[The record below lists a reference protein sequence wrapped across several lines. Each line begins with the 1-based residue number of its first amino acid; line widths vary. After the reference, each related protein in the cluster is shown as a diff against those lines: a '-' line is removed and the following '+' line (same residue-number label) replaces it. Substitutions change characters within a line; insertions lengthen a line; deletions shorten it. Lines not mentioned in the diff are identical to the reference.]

1 MNHADNGKQA
11 AALAAL
17 RYLEDGMVIG
27 VGTGSTVNHFID
39 ALAPWRDR
47 LKGAVSSSESSTTRL
62 RSIGIEVIDLNR
74 TGDLELYVDGADET
88 DRHRR
93 LIKGGG
99 GALTR
104 EKIVAAASR
113 RFVCIVDES
122 KVVDVLGRFPLPVE
136 VIPMARS
143 YVSRQMVKLG
153 GQPLWR
159 ENVVTDN
166 GNWILDVHGWSITD
180 PVKLESDLN
189 AIVGSLIQSLL
200 GTAIGTPIG
209 MLVGTYLAE
218 YAKDSWLGNAVRFVS
233 DILLSAP
240 SILIGLFV
248 YQILVLPFG
257 GFSGWAGVAALA
269 IIVIPIVV
277 RTTEDMLQ
285 LIPNTLREAVMGLG
299 APKWKMITLI
309 CWRSAMAGIVNSI
322 AGGGTLLTFPA
333 LTLVLGPSASAAV
346 IANATS
352 TIAVFPGSV
361 ASTWGYRRELAGMKA
376 WILPLSISSSNI

>member
-1 MNHADNGKQA
+1 MSIALSSMMSPGPRKDAAVAARLGAKRKRADIIIRTLCI
-11 AALAAL
+11 LA
-17 RYLEDGMVIG
+17 
-27 VGTGSTVNHFID
+27 TVLGLVL
-39 ALAPWRDR
+39 LA
-47 LKGAVSSSESSTTRL
+47 
-62 RSIGIEVIDLNR
+62 SILATLFYRGIEAMSLRVF
-74 TGDLELYVDGADET
+74 THVTAPPGSE
-88 DRHRR
+88 
-93 LIKGGG
+93 GG
-99 GALTR
+99 L
-104 EKIVAAASR
+104 
-113 RFVCIVDES
+113 
-122 KVVDVLGRFPLPVE
+122 
-136 VIPMARS
+136 
-143 YVSRQMVKLG
+143 
-153 GQPLWR
+153 
-159 ENVVTDN
+159 
-166 GNWILDVHGWSITD
+166 
-180 PVKLESDLN
+180 LN

-309 CWRSAMAGIVNSI
+309 CWRSAMAGIVTGVLLAVARVAGETAPLLFTSLGNNAWSTDLSKPMSSLPVTIYSFAGSPFEDWI
-322 AGGGTLLTFPA
+322 ALAWAGALIITLGVLALNIVARTLLR
-333 LTLVLGPSASAAV
+333 SR
-346 IANATS
+346 I
-352 TIAVFPGSV
+352 
-361 ASTWGYRRELAGMKA
+361 
-376 WILPLSISSSNI
+376 